1 MITIDDLSFYYKK
14 GKPVLHSITMEIGN
28 GIYGLLGENGAG
40 KSSLLHL
47 ICGLQF
53 PKKGICQVNGYNSYL
68 RNPKM
73 MGQLFFFPD
82 NFRMPTTSIRD
93 FAKRH
98 SGFYPE
104 FNREVFE
111 ENLSDF
117 KITGYEKPAEL
128 SPGQNK
134 KALISYV
141 LALNTPVMLMDEPT
155 NGLDITSRNIFK
167 KMIARTISDDQCLI
181 ISTHQAPDFE
191 NLLDA
196 VIILGQHKVLL
207 NSTMEE
213 IATKLVFTQTE
224 TEPLNALYSKQTI
237 QGYSSVLVNDHGK
250 ESTVNIDSLYNAVL
264 GNDEIIRN
272 LFNRVYSD

>member
-1 MITIDDLSFYYKK
+1 MITIEDLSFYYKK
-14 GKPVLHSITMEIGN
+14 GKPVLDDISIKIGN

-53 PKKGICQVNGYNSYL
+53 PKSGICQVNGYTSSMRHPDML
-68 RNPKM
+68 V
-73 MGQLFFFPD
+73 QLFFFPD
-82 NFRMPTTSIRD
+82 NFRMPTSSIHD
-93 FAKRH
+93 FVKRH
-98 SGFYPE
+98 SVFYPDY
-104 FNREVFE
+104 NREVFE

-117 KITGYEKPAEL
+117 KITGYEKLAEL
-128 SPGQNK
+128 SLGQKK

-141 LALNTPVMLMDEPT
+141 LALNTPVILMDEPT
-155 NGLDITSRNIFK
+155 NGLDITSRSILK

-181 ISTHQAPDFE
+181 ISTHQVPDFE

-196 VIILGQHKVLL
+196 VIILGQQKVLL

-213 IATKLVFTQTE
+213 IAKKLVFTQTE
-224 TEPLNALYSKQTI
+224 TEPLNAIYCKQTI
-237 QGYSSVLVNDHGK
+237 QGYSSVLVNDYGK
-250 ESTVNIDSLYNAVL
+250 ESTVNIDSLYNAIL

-272 LFNRVYSD
+272 LFNV

>member
-1 MITIDDLSFYYKK
+1 MITIENLNFYYKK
-14 GKPVLHSITMEIGN
+14 GKPVLEDISMKIGN
-28 GIYGLLGENGAG
+28 GIYGLLGENGTG

-53 PKKGICQVNGYNSYL
+53 PKRGLCQINGYKSSMRHPDML
-68 RNPKM
+68 V
-73 MGQLFFFPD
+73 QLFFFPD

-98 SGFYPE
+98 SVFYPN
-104 FNREVFE
+104 FNWEVFE
-111 ENLSDF
+111 ENLGDF
-117 KITGYEKPAEL
+117 KIAGYEKPAEL
-128 SPGQNK
+128 SLGQKK

-141 LALNTPVMLMDEPT
+141 LALNIPLILMDEPT
-155 NGLDITSRNIFK
+155 NGLDITSRNTLK

-181 ISTHQAPDFE
+181 ISTHQVPDFE
-191 NLLDA
+191 NLLDS
-196 VIILGQHKVLL
+196 VIVLGQHKVLL

-224 TEPLNALYSKQTI
+224 TEPLNALYSKQTVS
-237 QGYSSVLVNDHGK
+237 GYSSVLVNEYGI

-264 GNDEIIRN
+264 ENDEIIWN
-272 LFNRVYSD
+272 LFNV

>member
-1 MITIDDLSFYYKK
+1 MITFKDLSFYYKK
-14 GKPVLHSITMEIGN
+14 GKPVLNSITTEIGN

-47 ICGLQF
+47 ICGLHF
-53 PKKGICQVNGYNSYL
+53 PKSGICQVNGYKSFL
-68 RNPKM
+68 RHPDM
-73 MGQLFFFPD
+73 LVQLFFFPD
-82 NFRMPTTSIRD
+82 NFRMPITSIRD

-98 SGFYPE
+98 SVFYPD
-104 FNREVFE
+104 FNWEVFQ

-117 KITGYEKPAEL
+117 KISGYEKPAEL
-128 SPGQNK
+128 SLGQKK

-141 LALNTPVMLMDEPT
+141 LALNTPVILMDEPT
-155 NGLDITSRNIFK
+155 NGLDITSRNILK
-167 KMIARTISDDQCLI
+167 KMIARTITDNQCLI
-181 ISTHQAPDFE
+181 ISTHQVSDFE

-196 VIILGQHKVLL
+196 VIILGQHKILL

-213 IATKLVFTQTE
+213 IATKLAFTQSE

-237 QGYSSVLVNDHGK
+237 QGYTSVLINDNGK

-264 GNDEIIRN
+264 ENNEIIRN
-272 LFNRVYSD
+272 LFNV